1 LVLEAR
7 GKLHVSAAFSLGK
20 LTQHSLIKKKKKKGP
35 DYKSDREVKSKII
48 IRSKRRENVSALSL

>member
-1 LVLEAR
+1 LVLEGG
-7 GKLHVSAAFSLGK
+7 GKHFSAAIFSQK
-20 LTQHSLIKKKKKKGP
+20 KPTQTPLKKKKKKGP